1 MRGGA
6 ELRVGL
12 FAVIAIAAA
21 VYFSMATTDN
31 PFKTKGYVLYAH
43 VPTAGGLQPGSSVE
57 MAGVRIGAINLVSIQ
72 DGGAL
77 LELGMDPNYQLP
89 ADSMV
94 QVTSK
99 GMLGDTVLKVV
110 SGVSDTIAPP
120 ESSLKALAPPPS
132 LQDLQVQVGVVA
144 QDLEVIT
151 GSLRTLLTSEHTLG
165 SIDSILTNIDGFTRE
180 LSGITRD
187 NRGNLD
193 EVIENMRVLSE
204 QLALLAGDA
213 RPEVQGELE
222 ALREATDTLNR
233 SLESVESIA
242 GKIDRGDGSLG
253 ILINDDTLAESLT
266 ATVEEVGSLID
277 SIGRFQIEV
286 YYRGEFHITHQLP
299 NARFSGKNVIGLR
312 VKPRPDYWYVF
323 EFVDDPLGSFTEET
337 LFVDDGS
344 GLTSLREVRNTG
356 KLQLSFMFAK
366 RWRDFVL
373 RIGIKE
379 NSGGI
384 GADLFLFDDH
394 LTLSLDV
401 YDFTWASWPDRR
413 GIPNIKFAADISPIK
428 NIYFTVGADNIVNHA
443 RRGEFDWFVGGGVWF
458 TDNDIKW
465 IVGSLPTGAL

>member
-1 MRGGA
+1 MRGAA
-6 ELRVGL
+6 EIRVGL
-12 FAVIAIAAA
+12 FALIAIAAA

-31 PFKTKGYVLYAH
+31 PFKTKGYVLHAQ
-43 VPTAGGLQPGSSVE
+43 VPTAAGLQPGSSVE
-57 MAGVRIGAINLVSIQ
+57 MAGVRIGAINNVTVHE
-72 DGGAL
+72 GGAL
-77 LELGMDPNYQLP
+77 LEIGMDPAFRLP

-110 SGVSDTIAPP
+110 SGVSDTVAPP
-120 ESSLKALAPPPS
+120 DSSLKTLAPPPTLPE
-132 LQDLQVQVGVVA
+132 LQEQIGAVAEDLK
-144 QDLEVIT
+144 VIT
-151 GSLRTLLTSEHTLG
+151 GSLRTLLTSEHALG
-165 SIDSILTNIDGFTRE
+165 SVESILTNIDVFTHD

-193 EVIENMRVLSE
+193 EVVENMRVLSE
-204 QLALLAGDA
+204 QLALIASDA
-213 RPEVQGELE
+213 RPEVEGELS
-222 ALREATDTLNR
+222 ALRQATDTLNR
-233 SLESVESIA
+233 SLERVESIA
-242 GKIDRGDGSLG
+242 GKIDRGEGSLG
-253 ILINDDTLAESLT
+253 VLVNDDALATSLT
-266 ATVEEVGSLID
+266 ETVEEVGSLID
-277 SIGRFQIEV
+277 SWGRFQLEV
-286 YYRGEFHITHQLP
+286 FYRGEFHITHQLP
-299 NARFSGKNVIGLR
+299 AARFSGKNVIGVR
-312 VKPRPDYWYVF
+312 VRPRPDYWYVF

-337 LFVDDGS
+337 LWVDDGG
-344 GLTSLREVRNTG
+344 GLRSQREVRNTG

-384 GADLFLFDDH
+384 GADLLLFDDH

-401 YDFTWASWPDRR
+401 FDFTWASWPERT

-428 NIYFTVGADNIVNHA
+428 NIYFTVGADNIVNHLK
-443 RRGEFDWFVGGGVWF
+443 REEFTWFVGGGVWF